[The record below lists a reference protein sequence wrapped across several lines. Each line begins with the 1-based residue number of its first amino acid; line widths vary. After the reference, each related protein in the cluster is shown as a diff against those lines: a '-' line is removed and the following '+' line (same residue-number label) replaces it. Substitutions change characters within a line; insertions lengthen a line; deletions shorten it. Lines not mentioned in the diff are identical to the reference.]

1 MIRIDGRVHH
11 GHGDAG
17 ALGATLGGGQAD
29 LRAAPLA
36 EVVGRVVGDLELA
49 AAIRPGVFVGPEP
62 AAEETANEPTEA
74 AARNPRLAVTYD
86 GGIQVLDAQTLEV
99 LDDIELDGFNRLNG
113 AGDGRHLLVSTT
125 GGFQVL
131 DAGAWAEPHGD
142 HSHYYTAAPEF
153 TDVVVAAEKPGHVV
167 VHDGRTA
174 LFDDGTGEITVFD
187 SGDVADEARE
197 ARELATPEAHHG
209 VAVELSDGTLVVSE
223 GTEDART
230 GIRVLDAEGAEIA
243 ASDEC
248 PGVHGE
254 AVAADEAVLI
264 GCEDGV
270 LVYKDGQI
278 TKIPSPDAYGRIGN
292 QAGSEEST
300 IVLGDYK
307 SDPDAELERPTRVS
321 LTDTATGELTLVDLP
336 SSYTF
341 RSLARGDA
349 GEALVLG
356 TDGQI
361 HVIDPATKQLVRS
374 IPVIDAWEEPE
385 EWQSPR
391 PAIFMLDGS
400 AYVTDPANQAI
411 HAVDIETGEVWNSAE
426 LDVEPNELNGVSG
439 DVEAG
444 SHEHAG
450 EDHTEE
456 GHEHSEDEH
465 AHSEDGHDHSEE
477 GHDHSEEG
485 HDHSEEG
492 HDHEHSE
499 ETSQG

>member
-1 MIRIDGRVHH
+1 MSLTTRSRRRPL
-11 GHGDAG
+11 A
-17 ALGATLGGGQAD
+17 ALGLAI
-29 LRAAPLA
+29 PLA
-36 EVVGRVVGDLELA
+36 LVA
-49 AAIRPGVFVGPEP
+49 ACSSGTP
-62 AAEETANEPTEA
+62 AAEEATSSPAAEEAANEPTEA
-74 AARNPRLAVTYD
+74 AARNPRLAITYD
-86 GGIQVLDAQTLEV
+86 GGVQVLDAQTLEV
-99 LDDIELDGFNRLNG
+99 LDDFELDGFNRLNG

-131 DAGAWAEPHGD
+131 DAGAWAQPHGD
-142 HSHYYTAAPEF
+142 HNHYYTADPEL
-153 TDVVVAAEKPGHVV
+153 TDVMFDAETPGHAVL
-167 VHDGRTA
+167 HAGRTA

-187 SGDVADEARE
+187 SGDVADESRDARTYT
-197 ARELATPEAHHG
+197 TPEAHHG
-209 VAVELSDGTLVVSE
+209 VAVELSDGSLVVSE
-223 GTEDART
+223 GNEDART
-230 GIRVLDAEGAEIA
+230 GIRVLDADDNEIA

-254 AVAADEAVLI
+254 AMAADEAVLI
-264 GCEDGV
+264 GCENGV
-270 LVYKDGQI
+270 LIYKDGQI
-278 TKIPSPDAYGRIGN
+278 TKVASPDAYGRIGN

-300 IVLGDYK
+300 VVLGDYK

-361 HVIDPATKQLVRS
+361 HVIDPATKQLTRS

-400 AYVTDPANQAI
+400 AYVTDPANHAI
-411 HAVDIETGEVWNSAE
+411 HAVDIETGEVWNTVE
-426 LDVEPNELNGVSG
+426 LDVEPNEINGVSG

-444 SHEHAG
+444 SQEYG
-450 EDHTEE
+450 STE
-456 GHEHSEDEH
+456 GGHSEEEH
-465 AHSEDGHDHSEE
+465 AHTED

>member
-1 MIRIDGRVHH
+1 MTLTPRTRRRPLV
-11 GHGDAG
+11 
-17 ALGATLGGGQAD
+17 ALGLAI
-29 LRAAPLA
+29 PLA
-36 EVVGRVVGDLELA
+36 LVA
-49 AAIRPGVFVGPEP
+49 ACSSGTPAAEESVSP
-62 AAEETANEPTEA
+62 AAEETASAPTEA
-74 AARNPRLAVTYD
+74 AARTPRLAVTYD

-142 HSHYYTAAPEF
+142 HSHYYTADPEL
-153 TDVVVAAEKPGHVV
+153 TDVMFDAETPGHVV
-167 VHDGRTA
+167 VHAGRTA
-174 LFDDGTGEITVFD
+174 LFDDGTGEITVLD
-187 SGDVADEARE
+187 SGDVADESRA
-197 ARELATPEAHHG
+197 ARELTTPEAHHG
-209 VAVELSDGTLVVSE
+209 VAVELSDGTVVVSE

-230 GIRVLDAEGAEIA
+230 GIRVLDAEGNEIA

-254 AVAADEAVLI
+254 ATAAGEAVLI

-270 LVYKDGQI
+270 LIYADGEI
-278 TKIPSPDAYGRIGN
+278 AKVASPDAYGRIGN

-300 IVLGDYK
+300 VVLGDYK

-341 RSLARGDA
+341 RSLARGAD

-361 HVIDPATKQLVRS
+361 HVIDPSTKELTRS
-374 IPVIDAWEEPE
+374 IPVIDAWEEPM

-411 HAVDIETGEVWNSAE
+411 HAVDIETGEVWSSVE
-426 LDVEPNELNGVSG
+426 LDVEPNEINGVSG

-444 SHEHAG
+444 SQEHGAS
-450 EDHTEE
+450 EE
-456 GHEHSEDEH
+456 E
-465 AHSEDGHDHSEE
+465 HSEE
-477 GHDHSEEG
+477 GHSEEE
-485 HDHSEEG
+485 HSEEG
-492 HDHEHSE
+492 HDHEDAE
-499 ETSQG
+499 ESAQG

>member
-1 MIRIDGRVHH
+1 MSLTTRTRRRPL
-11 GHGDAG
+11 A
-17 ALGATLGGGQAD
+17 ALGLAI
-29 LRAAPLA
+29 PLA
-36 EVVGRVVGDLELA
+36 LVA
-49 AAIRPGVFVGPEP
+49 ACSSGTP
-62 AAEETANEPTEA
+62 AAEESSAPAAEEAADEPTEA
-74 AARNPRLAVTYD
+74 AARSPRLAVTYD

-131 DAGAWAEPHGD
+131 DAGTWAEPHGD
-142 HSHYYTAAPEF
+142 HSHYYTAAPEL
-153 TDVVVAAEKPGHVV
+153 TDVMFGAEKPGHVV
-167 VHDGRTA
+167 VHAGRTA
-174 LFDDGTGEITVFD
+174 LFDDGTGEITIVD
-187 SGDVADEARE
+187 SGDVADESRE
-197 ARELATPEAHHG
+197 ARELTTPEAHHG
-209 VAVELSDGTLVVSE
+209 VAVELSDGTVVVSE

-230 GIRVLDAEGAEIA
+230 GIRVLDAEGAEVA

-254 AVAADEAVLI
+254 AMAADEAVLI
-264 GCEDGV
+264 GCENGV
-270 LVYKDGQI
+270 LIVKDGQI
-278 TKIPSPDAYGRIGN
+278 TKVASPDAYGRIGN
-292 QAGSEEST
+292 QAGSEDST
-300 IVLGDYK
+300 VVLGDYK
-307 SDPDAELERPTRVS
+307 SDPDAELERPMRVS
-321 LTDTATGELTLVDLP
+321 LTDTATGELALVDLP

-374 IPVIDAWEEPE
+374 IPVIDAWEEPM

-400 AYVTDPANQAI
+400 AYVTDPANQSI
-411 HAVDIETGEVWNSAE
+411 HAVDIETGEVWSSVE
-426 LDVEPNELNGVSG
+426 LDVEPNEINGVSG

-444 SHEHAG
+444 SAEHG
-450 EDHTEE
+450 SGEE
-456 GHEHSEDEH
+456 GHAEEEH
-465 AHSEDGHDHSEE
+465 AHSE
-477 GHDHSEEG
+477 EEG

-492 HDHEHSE
+492 HDHEHTE
-499 ETSQG
+499 ESGQG